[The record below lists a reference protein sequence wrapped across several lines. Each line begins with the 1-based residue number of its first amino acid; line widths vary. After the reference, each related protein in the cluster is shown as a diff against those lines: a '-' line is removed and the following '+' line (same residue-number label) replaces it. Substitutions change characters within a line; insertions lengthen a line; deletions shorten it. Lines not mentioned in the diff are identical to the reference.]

1 MGTICLSLT
10 PDPFAPAGHGHVAS
24 LKQHHLRQAAALC
37 SLFPLDHSR
46 TDVGDVRG
54 TGWLGRGGR
63 GVLRRFTQGQESDFG
78 NLTALVP
85 LLFLLKGSW

>member
-1 MGTICLSLT
+1 MGTICLSLA

-46 TDVGDVRG
+46 TDAGDVR
-54 TGWLGRGGR
+54 WLGLVGG
-63 GVLRRFTQGQESDFG
+63 GLRRFTQGQESDFG
-78 NLTALVP
+78 HLTALVP
-85 LLFLLKGSW
+85 FLFLLKGSL